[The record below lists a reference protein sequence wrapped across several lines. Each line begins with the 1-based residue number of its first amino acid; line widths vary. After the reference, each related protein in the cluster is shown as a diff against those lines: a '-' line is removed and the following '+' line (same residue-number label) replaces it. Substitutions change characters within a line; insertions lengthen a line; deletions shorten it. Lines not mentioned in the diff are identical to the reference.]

1 MFRDK
6 AEQIAKKLL
15 PAFQTQTGIPHSLIN
30 IKTGVTYFIHTRPQ
44 RTFCVIPINVFS

>member
-6 AEQIAKKLL
+6 AEEIAKKLL

-30 IKTGVTYFIHTRPQ
+30 IKTGVKRFTLLIKEPFMLYM
-44 RTFCVIPINVFS
+44 